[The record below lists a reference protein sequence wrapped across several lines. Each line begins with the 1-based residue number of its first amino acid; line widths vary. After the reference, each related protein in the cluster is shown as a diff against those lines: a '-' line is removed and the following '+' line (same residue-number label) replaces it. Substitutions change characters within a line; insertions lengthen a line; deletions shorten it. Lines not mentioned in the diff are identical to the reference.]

1 MPNGR
6 SKDMKV
12 SVVYC
17 VFKIRIII
25 SLLLVFVESLRKNCR
40 TIPMLSVSLVDA
52 KDVPVAI
59 DFILLSLLSLL
70 LHIITYYSYY

>member
-1 MPNGR
+1 
-6 SKDMKV
+6 MKV

-25 SLLLVFVESLRKNCR
+25 SLLLVFVESLRKNYR
-40 TIPMLSVSLVDA
+40 TIPMLSVSHVDA

-59 DFILLSLLSLL
+59 DFILLILF
-70 LHIITYYSYY
+70 IYY